1 MEIVFIGLALSV
13 CCFGIWRYGKTL
25 RRGGCCGSGAV
36 SPVKRRVADRDET
49 HYPYTAVLTIDG
61 MTCGHCAVRVENAL
75 NELNGVWAKVDLGG
89 KTALVRMVQPLPEAV
104 LRQAIRGAGYT
115 LLHINW
121 KDPLKVI
128 SPAEK
133 SSSMEQKYSVGYGM
147 VYLMVSFS

>member
-104 LRQAIRGAGYT
+104 LRQAIR
-115 LLHINW
+115 
-121 KDPLKVI
+121 
-128 SPAEK
+128 
-133 SSSMEQKYSVGYGM
+133 
-147 VYLMVSFS
+147 

>member
-89 KTALVRMVQPLPEAV
+89 KTALVRYQLERSSQSHKPSGEKVARWSRNILLDMVWY
-104 LRQAIRGAGYT
+104 I
-115 LLHINW
+115 
-121 KDPLKVI
+121 
-128 SPAEK
+128 
-133 SSSMEQKYSVGYGM
+133 
-147 VYLMVSFS
+147 

>member
-1 MEIVFIGLALSV
+1 MGYIWIAAALVV
-13 CCFGIWRYGKTL
+13 CGFGIWRYARSVK
-25 RRGGCCGSGAV
+25 RGGCCGSGG
-36 SPVKRRVADRDET
+36 SGPKRLRVRDKDLQ
-49 HYPYTAVLTIDG
+49 HYPYTVVLTIDG

-133 SSSMEQKYSVGYGM
+133 K
-147 VYLMVSFS
+147 

>member
-121 KDPLKVI
+121 KAPLKVI

-133 SSSMEQKYSVGYGM
+133 K
-147 VYLMVSFS
+147 

>member
-61 MTCGHCAVRVENAL
+61 MPYT
-75 NELNGVWAKVDLGG
+75 
-89 KTALVRMVQPLPEAV
+89 AV
-104 LRQAIRGAGYT
+104 LTI
-115 LLHINW
+115 
-121 KDPLKVI
+121 D
-128 SPAEK
+128 
-133 SSSMEQKYSVGYGM
+133 GM
-147 VYLMVSFS
+147 SCYALMVGTGPSRPTN

>member
-13 CCFGIWRYGKTL
+13 CCFGIWRYGKTM

-36 SPVKRRVADRDET
+36 SPAKRRVADRDET
-49 HYPYTAVLTIDG
+49 HYPYAAVLTIDG
-61 MTCGHCAVRVENAL
+61 MTCGHCAVHVENAL
-75 NELNGVWAKVDLGG
+75 NELNGVWAKVDLGE
-89 KTALVRMVQPLPEAV
+89 KTALVRMVQPLPEAA

-121 KDPLKVI
+121 KAPLKVT

-133 SSSMEQKYSVGYGM
+133 K
-147 VYLMVSFS
+147 

>member
-75 NELNGVWAKVDLGG
+75 NELNGVWAKVDLGE
-89 KTALVRMVQPLPEAV
+89 KTALVRMVQPLPEAA

-115 LLHINW
+115 LLHINNAQF
-121 KDPLKVI
+121 PR
-128 SPAEK
+128 
-133 SSSMEQKYSVGYGM
+133 YSHSTGHPR
-147 VYLMVSFS
+147 